1 MKRKNLIRILSLL
14 LALLMLLSGCDLYQG
29 GETGDYLEDSQNVSD
44 GAISGRR
51 TGILR
56 QGIPGQSKTFEVTED
71 RVYFLVDTDL
81 GTILYSMEHGA
92 EMLMPLCTL
101 NGCKHD
107 GPGCEA
113 FFGTGGNVCFYEGA
127 LFVNAGTRLY
137 RMNPDGSNRM
147 LILDVKE
154 FAEEK
159 ELTFN
164 GIAEAKLW
172 NGVFSFYLVTFG
184 RKNITPKQYETPEY
198 TIEGPDFKYLFDYYL
213 PYYYLLD
220 GTMEQPQTMVE
231 ITKDG
236 GEGSLIAQYNDGENF
251 IMRGPGLEEKSEWD
265 HLYTWDPQKNRYKW
279 FADVTELYS
288 EAYEPGIP
296 VPDSQWWQ
304 YEINWNFL
312 TRRYE
317 SYGEGYWGKKYAY
330 YLEPVKEGTN
340 VVTNKICRL
349 DYATGKPKYLLDTG
363 LEGSYKMACFPDCI
377 VLTET
382 MTNKAKIPEKPAV
395 YIYDWSMELLVQ
407 GKLEYPMAVLPQD
420 LICGESRDYLYLA
433 ANYTGVP
440 EYYIKKSDWNEG
452 NLTAY
457 PIQYENYNPALSYEK
472 WTEIYEAGWAFWE
485 DQLVGFG
492 EMVKDAVDQMDE

>member
-1 MKRKNLIRILSLL
+1 MKRQNKCRILCLVLVLL
-14 LALLMLLSGCDLYQG
+14 LLLSGCNLYGVDDL
-29 GETGDYLEDSQNVSD
+29 GEELQNSQNVAD
-44 GAISGRR
+44 GMISGRR
-51 TGILR
+51 IGILR

-71 RVYFLVDTDL
+71 RVYFLVDTDA
-81 GTILYSMEHGA
+81 GTILYSMEHGD
-92 EMLMPLCTL
+92 EMLMPVCPQ
-101 NGCKHD
+101 NGCKHE
-107 GPGCEA
+107 GPGCPA
-113 FFGTGGNVCFYEGA
+113 FFGTSGNVCYYDDA

-137 RMNPDGSNRM
+137 RMNSDGSDRM
-147 LILDVKE
+147 MILDVKE

-159 ELTFN
+159 QLAFN

-172 NGVFSFYLVTFG
+172 NGVFTFYLVTFG
-184 RKNITPKQYETPEY
+184 RNNITPKEFQASGL
-198 TIEGPDFKYLFDYYL
+198 TITGPDFEILFDHYL

-251 IMRGPGLEEKSEWD
+251 IMRGPGLKEKSEWD
-265 HLYTWDPQKNRYKW
+265 YLYTWDPQKNRYKW
-279 FADVTELYS
+279 FADVTDLYT

-317 SYGEGYWGKKYAY
+317 SYGEGYWGNKCAY
-330 YLEPVKEGTN
+330 YLEPVKEGTK

-349 DYATGKPKYLLDTG
+349 DYAVGKPKYLLDTG

-382 MTNKAKIPEKPAV
+382 MTNRGKIPEKPAV
-395 YIYDWSMELLVQ
+395 YIYNWKMELLVQ
-407 GKLEYPMAVLPQD
+407 GNLEYPMAVLPQD
-420 LICGESRDYLYLA
+420 LICGETRDHIYLA

-440 EYYIKKSDWNEG
+440 EYYIRKDDWEEG
-452 NLTAY
+452 TLVVY
-457 PIQYENYNPALSYEK
+457 PLQYENYNPAQSYEK
-472 WTEIYEAGWAFWE
+472 WTEINEAGWEYWQE
-485 DQLVGFG
+485 LFG
-492 EMVKDAVDQMDE
+492 GHNEMVKDIIEQLDE